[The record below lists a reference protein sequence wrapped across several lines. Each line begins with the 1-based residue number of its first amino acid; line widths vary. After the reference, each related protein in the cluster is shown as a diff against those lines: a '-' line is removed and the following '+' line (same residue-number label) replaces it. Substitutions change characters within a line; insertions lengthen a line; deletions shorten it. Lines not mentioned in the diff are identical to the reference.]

1 MSQENVEAVLA
12 GTEAY
17 ARGDLDATLALC
29 APDVEVFPD
38 RTVFPEAEP
47 LAGRDA
53 YRRWL
58 EEVASPWVQVEVEV
72 RESSRCR
79 MAESFCDRTGAASGE
94 VAGCALPPASLE
106 SSPSVRA

>member
-1 MSQENVEAVLA
+1 MVLA

-17 ARGDLDATLALC
+17 AKGDLNAALALT

-38 RTVFPEAEP
+38 RTVSPEAEP
-47 LAGRDA
+47 LARRDA

-72 RESSRCR
+72 REVFALP

-94 VAGCALPPASLE
+94 AAGCAPPQASLE
-106 SSPSVRA
+106 SSPSVRV